1 MMKKLLVMIV
11 VLAVANL
18 ASAATIWPV
27 ADTVGGTQGGSIVST
42 PGSTVKVYLAAAGG
56 GNVLGGIVDMDLMVT
71 AAGGTITGAINAG
84 SIFPPVAYGA
94 WEVIAGAAYI
104 GGWDFPLN
112 PVGLGTPSVEV
123 GAGTVQNVIYDTT
136 FPLFGPSAVVY
147 TPVGYVD
154 VLYPGGTVTVSL
166 ANATGLG
173 GTTTHTIGAPIT
185 ITPEPVTIG
194 LLGLGGLALLRRR
207 RA

>member
-27 ADTVGGTQGGSIVST
+27 ADTVGGTQGGSIVAV
-42 PGSTVKVYLAAAGG
+42 PGATVKVYLAAAGG
-56 GNVLGGIVDMDLMVT
+56 GNVPGGIVDMDLMVT
-71 AAGGTITGAINAG
+71 AAGGTITAALNAADAPPAVGYG
-84 SIFPPVAYGA
+84 S
-94 WEVIAGAAYI
+94 WEAAPGAYI

-112 PVGLGTPSVEV
+112 PIGLGTPAVEI
-123 GAGTVQNVIYDTT
+123 GAGTVTQTIYDTT
-136 FPLFGPSAVVY
+136 FPLYVAAPLIY

-173 GTTTHTIGAPIT
+173 GTTTHVIGAPIT